1 MRPADLHFLLS
12 DTGQNYLQMVQVTE
26 QNHLQWAVKLRQS
39 LTAEQT
45 HAILETALLR
55 HKAKAKFSQAAE
67 MYFLAP
73 ALEQA
78 SGAEIATYRAQRFAR
93 PDFTLI
99 ADLCCSIGGD
109 ALPLT
114 QQAEVIGLDL
124 DPVRLLMA
132 KENVR
137 ASGRAGKFHPVQA
150 NLLQFPPLP
159 VSAFFFDPARR
170 DERGRRLF
178 SVQDYSPPLSLI
190 DQWRTVVPHGG
201 VKISP
206 GVDYAELPAAAEAEF
221 ISVAGEVKE
230 CVLWYGALHSG
241 VTRRATLLPSGATLT
256 AATQPP
262 DIPLSPPL
270 AYLYEPDGAVI
281 RAHLVQELAEQL
293 GCSQLDRTIA
303 YLTSDQLVT
312 TPFAQAFHL
321 EDYFP
326 FQLKQLRHYLRGR
339 GIGQLTIKKR
349 GSPLDPDELRQQ
361 LKLKGDNSAYI
372 FLTQNQGQPVVLVG
386 RPVNNKG

>member
-1 MRPADLHFLLS
+1 MRPADVHFLLS
-12 DTGQNYLQMVQVTE
+12 ETGQQYLQNVQITE
-26 QNHLQWAVKLRQS
+26 QNHLQQAVKLRQK
-39 LTAEQT
+39 LTVEQT

-55 HKAKAKFSQAAE
+55 HKARAKFSQAAG
-67 MYFLAP
+67 MYFVAP

-78 SGAEIATYRAQRFAR
+78 SGEEIATYRAQRFAR
-93 PDFTLI
+93 PGFSLI

-109 ALPLT
+109 AIPLT
-114 QQAEVIGLDL
+114 QHAQVLGLDL
-124 DPVRLLMA
+124 DQVRLLMA
-132 KENVR
+132 RENVR
-137 ASGRAGKFHPVQA
+137 ATGRAEKFHPIQA
-150 NLLQFPPLP
+150 NLLQLPPLP

-178 SVQDYSPPLSLI
+178 SVQDYSPPLSLV
-190 DQWRTVVPHGG
+190 DQWLTQVPHGG

-256 AATQPP
+256 AADRPL
-262 DIPLSPPL
+262 DIPLTTPQ

-303 YLTSDQLVT
+303 YLTSDQLVA
-312 TPFAQAFHL
+312 TPFAQAYQI

-361 LKLKGDNSAYI
+361 LKLKGDNSAHI
-372 FLTQNQGQPVVLVG
+372 FLTQNQGQPLVLVG
-386 RPVNNKG
+386 RPVGNK